1 MQNSDLIDTV
11 RLAIVPNRFGM
22 PISTSADGNGVL
34 ESSAE
39 RIVSIC
45 VACCSNG
52 TIPQSLPTII
62 KAVSSAASV
71 RAVILSETVIQPDD
85 RAEIMTVPHGT
96 KLSKIRHLFDSIETD
111 LVCIFDPDLTVD
123 EEACRTVV
131 QVAIE
136 NLRKGE
142 DVLAFGIVEAT
153 DLSTLLSKVVAIDKW
168 CSHRIIRRCL
178 WAGGIG
184 ITVPGQF
191 LVLSPSL
198 LRNLDPGI
206 DSYLDDLV
214 IGWLAWQRG
223 VRVQRVAVV
232 VGQEHPRSCW
242 TSLLTQRIRWMR
254 GIASLFSCLYHQP
267 AAIGL
272 LVAHWSAYH
281 GFPIVALAVV
291 VSLTAINSF
300 AGICAFVILAAIIS
314 LCSGRS
320 FRAAA
325 AFLAVFPLIHLFATA
340 LWWIP
345 LSRTTLTRR

>member
-1 MQNSDLIDTV
+1 MQNSDLIDSAG
-11 RLAIVPNRFGM
+11 LAIGSGRLGM

-34 ESSAE
+34 ESPAE

-52 TIPQSLPTII
+52 TIPQSLPAII

-71 RAVILSETVIQPDD
+71 RAVILSETVIQSDD

-111 LVCIFDPDLTVD
+111 LFCIFDPDLTVD
-123 EEACRTVV
+123 EEACRIVV
-131 QVAIE
+131 QIAIE
-136 NLRKGE
+136 NCRTGE
-142 DVLAFGIVEAT
+142 VALPFGIVELADIGT
-153 DLSTLLSKVVAIDKW
+153 VLSKVVAIDKW
-168 CSHRIIRRCL
+168 CSHRVIRRCL
-178 WAGGIG
+178 WAGRIG
-184 ITVPGQF
+184 LAVPGQF
-191 LVLSPSL
+191 FVVSSRLLSS
-198 LRNLDPGI
+198 LDPGI

-232 VGQEHPRSCW
+232 VGYEHPRSCW
-242 TSLLTQRIRWMR
+242 SSLLAQRIRWMR
-254 GIASLFSCLYHQP
+254 GIASLFGCLYHRP

-272 LVAHWSAYH
+272 LVVHWSAYH
-281 GFPIVALAVV
+281 GFPIATLVV
-291 VSLTAINSF
+291 VAYLTAINSF
-300 AGICAFVILAAIIS
+300 AGISAFVILTSIVS
-314 LCSGRS
+314 VCSGRS

-325 AFLAVFPLIHLFATA
+325 ASLAVFPLIHLCATA